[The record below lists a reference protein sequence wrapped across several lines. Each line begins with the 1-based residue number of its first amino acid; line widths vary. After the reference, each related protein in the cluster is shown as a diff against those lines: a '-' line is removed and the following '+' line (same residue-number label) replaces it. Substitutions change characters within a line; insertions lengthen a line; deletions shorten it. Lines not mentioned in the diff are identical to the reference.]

1 MGVERAREET
11 GLSFCFCQQH
21 IGEKNKTGEGGER
34 VAGSVSAEGVGL
46 WQAETEWCKKGSEK
60 VKGM

>member
-21 IGEKNKTGEGGER
+21 IGEKSKTRG
-34 VAGSVSAEGVGL
+34 
-46 WQAETEWCKKGSEK
+46 WKGSPDL
-60 VKGM
+60 